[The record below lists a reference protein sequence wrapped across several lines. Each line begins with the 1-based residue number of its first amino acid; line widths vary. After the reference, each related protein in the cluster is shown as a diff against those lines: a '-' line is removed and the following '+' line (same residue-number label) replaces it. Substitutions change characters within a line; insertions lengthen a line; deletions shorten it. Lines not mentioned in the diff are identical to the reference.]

1 MMTDLDF
8 AFINMLPHDKKRLG
22 YKENLLNLLAPFF
35 SPPRLQRFFRL
46 KGLNTQGGN
55 ILLPL
60 GPGQMAK
67 MHEDYKKKVI
77 KYAFDFLS
85 AYTLPVLAVD
95 RRLKNIFSKSKNNCG
110 IIYGDYFI
118 LALAYVLI
126 HAAVLKYPVD
136 RIILAGSINGCYEFL
151 EAVCMLGLPVAI
163 QNYNPVHEEILAYNL
178 LYSKGIV
185 LNVGFFDPYQITDKD
200 IVIFFDAQLYTAALS
215 VPRKFYIQL
224 TDSSE
229 NLAPLLE
236 QELRLNRMDFRLHHL
251 APILETC
258 LLLKAGYFSSG
269 NEKTKTEPKKPVD
282 FKILQKIGY
291 DLCLWELFLDKAV

>member
-1 MMTDLDF
+1 MTDLDF
-8 AFINMLPHDKKRLG
+8 AFINMLPQDKKRLG
-22 YKENLLNLLAPFF
+22 YKENLLNWVAPFF
-35 SPPRLQRFFRL
+35 FMPRLQRLFRL

-77 KYAFDFLS
+77 NYAFDFLS

-95 RRLKNIFSKSKNNCG
+95 RRLKDIFSGNKNEYE

-126 HAAVLKYPVD
+126 HTTALKYPID
-136 RIILAGSINGCYEFL
+136 RIILAGSIDGCDEFL

-163 QNYNPVHEEILAYNL
+163 QNYNPVREEILAYNL
-178 LYSKGIV
+178 LYSKGIA
-185 LNVGFFDPYQITDKD
+185 LNVGFFDPYQITGKD
-200 IVIFFDAQLYTAALS
+200 IVIFFDSRLYEAALS

-224 TDSSE
+224 TDSSK
-229 NLAPLLE
+229 NLAPRLE
-236 QELRLNRMDFRLHHL
+236 QEFRLNQLDFHLHHL

-258 LLLKAGYFSSG
+258 LLLKEGYFSLG
-269 NEKTKTEPKKPVD
+269 NEK
-282 FKILQKIGY
+282 
-291 DLCLWELFLDKAV
+291 